1 MGVYTELSLFSGY
14 GGFSLGLQL
23 AGVRSRTVCYVEID
37 DYCQRIIQAR
47 IRDGH
52 LDDAPIWDDVKTFDG
67 RPWAGLVDIV
77 TAGFPCQPHSVAG
90 QRKGA
95 DDDRN
100 LWPDTLRVVSEV
112 RPRYVLLEN
121 AGIELRNGPSP
132 AYAYSVLAD
141 LTSIGYDAEWASVPA
156 AAVGAPH
163 LRWRWWCLAYTDRR
177 PAPTESVAESGCA
190 DQTKSSGHG
199 QDWDVADA
207 DIERREDG
215 QCSIGIPATHTNLGD
230 GSETVADS
238 DGCRRG
244 TAERDLREGQPHA
257 SGCGSLAD
265 TIGDGGGTTRAH
277 HLRPESSDVVRGG
290 ATVTDAPSEQVG
302 AAGQSWPSARG
313 AAWWAAEPSVGR
325 VVDGCPN
332 RVDELRALGNG
343 IVPAVVARFLRGC

>member
-23 AGVRSRTVCYVEID
+23 AGVRSRIVCYVEID
-37 DYCQRIIQAR
+37 DYCQRVIQAR

-95 DDDRN
+95 ADDRN

-141 LTSIGYDAEWASVPA
+141 LTSIGYDAEWASAPA

-163 LRWRWWCLAYTDRR
+163 LRWRWWCLAYTDRPRLKERR
-177 PAPTESVAESGCA
+177 PRFDLDRRVQVLG
-190 DQTKSSGHG
+190 GNG
-199 QDWDVADA
+199 QDWSVADA
-207 DIERREDG
+207 GGR
-215 QCSIGIPATHTNLGD
+215 
-230 GSETVADS
+230 
-238 DGCRRG
+238 RRG
-244 TAERDLREGQPHA
+244 KAERDVRERQPHA

-265 TIGDGGGTTRAH
+265 AKGERRQGWCNGGEGVEARPCRLFPARPGKRSGNGPLADTTCQCLDGSGGTR
-277 HLRPESSDVVRGG
+277 ERG
-290 ATVTDAPSEQVG
+290 SEP
-302 AAGQSWPSARG
+302 ANSR
-313 AAWWAAEPSVGR
+313 WWAAEPSVGR

>member
-23 AGVRSRTVCYVEID
+23 ASVRSRTVCYVEID
-37 DYCQRIIQAR
+37 DYCQRIIQSR

-95 DDDRN
+95 ADDRN

-163 LRWRWWCLAYTDRR
+163 LRWRWWCLAYTDRPRLKEPR
-177 PAPTESVAESGCA
+177 PRFDLDRRVQVLG
-190 DQTKSSGHG
+190 GNG

-207 DIERREDG
+207 GGR
-215 QCSIGIPATHTNLGD
+215 
-230 GSETVADS
+230 
-238 DGCRRG
+238 RRG
-244 TAERDLREGQPHA
+244 KAERDVRERQTPRFWVRPA
-257 SGCGSLAD
+257 
-265 TIGDGGGTTRAH
+265 GGRRGRTTA
-277 HLRPESSDVVRGG
+277 
-290 ATVTDAPSEQVG
+290 
-302 AAGQSWPSARG
+302 
-313 AAWWAAEPSVGR
+313 R
-325 VVDGCPN
+325 VV
-332 RVDELRALGNG
+332 
-343 IVPAVVARFLRGC
+343 